1 MANSYFDA
9 ILPQSTGVDILNTA
23 NDAARSD
30 RSARIAELERELA
43 EIRKQ
48 KAQFSEEGEMGKYK
62 FLYDA
67 DPSTYM
73 NYRQN
78 MRNAEQTE
86 KIRKATEDATKAS
99 NLQQLWKQNNIDIE
113 TTKYSLEAAQ
123 QAYGQAKAN
132 NDQAG
137 MEKADLE
144 IRRQQGI
151 LNRLGKQQKQLSSQ
165 LFKDFD
171 FGEDVET
178 VGNGADNAT
187 KKASKSLEEDK
198 AVADDVEI
206 LSRKIK
212 DIKARVKT
220 DNVSIDQTEKDE
232 NVRVWSKE
240 LDELEKSV
248 NASPL
253 SEANKTP
260 LLEDI
265 RDTRETL
272 RNYAKPGNKGGQV
285 VKPDE
290 VAEAKKAVYKADGS
304 MKNRT
309 QLLSLGEEKLLKYS
323 KILNIK
329 FDDKLLADA
338 ARGPKK

>member
-67 DPSTYM
+67 DPSAYM
-73 NYRQN
+73 NYRQS

-113 TTKYSLEAAQ
+113 TTKLSLEAAQ
-123 QAYGQAKAN
+123 QAYDQAKADN
-132 NDQAG
+132 NQVG
-137 MEKADLE
+137 MDNADLE
-144 IRRQQGI
+144 KRRQQGI
-151 LNRLGKQQKQLSSQ
+151 LNRLDKQQKQLSSQ

-178 VGNGADNAT
+178 VGNGSAAANNNNLD
-187 KKASKSLEEDK
+187 KDK
-198 AVADDVEI
+198 AAADEMDRV
-206 LSRKIK
+206 SRRIG
-212 DIKARVKT
+212 DLQALVKT
-220 DNVSIDQTEKDE
+220 DNMNIDQTEKEE

-240 LDELEKSV
+240 LDELEKAV
-248 NASPL
+248 KDSPL
-253 SEANKTP
+253 SENNKTP
-260 LLEDI
+260 YLNKI
-265 RDTRETL
+265 RDTREAI
-272 RNYAKPGNKGGQV
+272 REYAKPGNKGGQT

-290 VAEAKKAVYKADGS
+290 VAEAKKAVYNDDGS

-309 QLLSLGEEKLLKYS
+309 KLEALGSAKLRKYAKLLNENFS
-323 KILNIK
+323 NII
-329 FDDKLLADA
+329 DDLERK
-338 ARGPKK
+338 GK

>member
-1 MANSYFDA
+1 MADSYFDA

-67 DPSTYM
+67 DPSAYM

-178 VGNGADNAT
+178 VGNGAD

-198 AVADDVEI
+198 AVADDIEI
-206 LSRKIK
+206 ISRNID
-212 DIKARVKT
+212 DIQKRVKT
-220 DNVSIDQTEKDE
+220 DNINIDQTEKEE

-240 LDELEKSV
+240 LDELEKAV
-248 NASPL
+248 KDSPL

-260 LLEDI
+260 YLNKI
-265 RDTRETL
+265 RDTREAI
-272 RNYAKPGNKGGQV
+272 REYAKPGNKGGQA

-290 VAEAKKAVYKADGS
+290 VAEAKKAVYNDDGS

-309 QLLSLGEEKLLKYS
+309 KLEALGSTKLRKYAKLLNEDFS
-323 KILNIK
+323 NII
-329 FDDKLLADA
+329 DDLERK
-338 ARGPKK
+338 GK